1 MQKSAREVLR
11 NKHFIRAGLIFA
23 FRLIG
28 DASVFVGFGVTDV
41 ELPAGTEVLHAELSI
56 EHLAF
61 HAAIRLIYCH
71 NFGEDSAGQILIS
84 GRNFR

>member
-1 MQKSAREVLR
+1 M
-11 NKHFIRAGLIFA
+11 IFA

-41 ELPAGTEVLHAELSI
+41 ELPAGTEVLHAELLI

-61 HAAIRLIYCH
+61 YAVIRLIYCH
-71 NFGEDSAGQILIS
+71 NFGEGSAGQILIS